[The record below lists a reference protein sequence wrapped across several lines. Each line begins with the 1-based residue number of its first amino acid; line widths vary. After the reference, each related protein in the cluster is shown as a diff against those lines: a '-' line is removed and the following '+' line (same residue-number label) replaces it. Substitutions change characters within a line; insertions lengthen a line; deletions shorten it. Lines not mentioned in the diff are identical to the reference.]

1 MEFCTLM
8 LYTLFDGVCMHGIA
22 VGKRGVLDRRPRGG
36 GGGGGSLYR
45 KERWGWL
52 LFFAY
57 KAQGEKG
64 KEKRVDTDVEMQFKQ

>member
-1 MEFCTLM
+1 
-8 LYTLFDGVCMHGIA
+8 MHSIA

-36 GGGGGSLYR
+36 GVSLYR